1 MADCDKQWGPAMRR
15 MLLALA
21 ALAATAFPAGA
32 QGLME
37 FPADN
42 YGKVNKAYTESSQN
56 QAVLEVLMG
65 KTDVFET
72 IWDLAETDIFRRT
85 GRSVGMLDLLVQYPG
100 GRRANATCTATRIA
114 ADKLLTNYH
123 CIPGRDIEVIE
134 ASVRFGFLDRI
145 EAPGELFR
153 VSLDP
158 VEADR
163 DLDYAV
169 IPILDPVPE
178 AKYPVL
184 RLSPRDAG
192 DRESLF
198 LIHHPAGQP
207 QRLTRIRCQAGR
219 PSRDEAE
226 RLVHHCDTL
235 GGSSGTAILA
245 INDRALVGIHHS
257 GVPDPV
263 RPFNLGTPA
272 SRLLE
277 ASGTLAGLMGAGAS
291 PPPPADPPPGARAS
305 ARPDEPDDDPVSFT
319 AVSDSLTALYRSYTD
334 PCQYREFAESYPEH
348 SLAGVAFLRGQACEE
363 EPVTAPVTA
372 ASGEPAAVSRVP
384 SISKTAPADTPQD
397 YSRTVGAGPRPSPA
411 VRGSTTTTSTYP
423 APRPAEPAG
432 PSVDFGSFRLEQGV
446 PVMTMWGAYPG
457 LGVYL
462 SDGTMSGLNGEAF
475 AIVARFTQPDG
486 SPLHAASWDMVY
498 RDPNGEVIS
507 GVVDYARQPLIP
519 LEGTA
524 LFIPYANLNFAPSGY
539 QTTINA
545 AVQVEIWIDGEIA
558 YTSPRQTFSFLW

>member
-1 MADCDKQWGPAMRR
+1 MRR
-15 MLLALA
+15 MLIALA
-21 ALAATAFPAGA
+21 GLAATAAPACA

-42 YGKVNKAYTESSQN
+42 FGKVNKAYTESSQN

-72 IWDLAETDIFRRT
+72 IWDLAETDVFRRT
-85 GRSVGMLDLLVQYPG
+85 GRSVGMLDLLVEYPG

-123 CIPGRDIEVIE
+123 CIPGRDIEVID
-134 ASVRFGFLDRI
+134 AKVRFGFLDRI
-145 EAPGELFR
+145 DAPGEVFR
-153 VSLDP
+153 VSLAPLDDNR
-158 VEADR
+158 A
-163 DLDYAV
+163 LDYAV
-169 IPILDPVPE
+169 IKLLDPVPE
-178 AKYPVL
+178 SKYPVL
-184 RLSPRDAG
+184 EISPRDAS

-219 PSRDEAE
+219 PARDDAD

-245 INDRALVGIHHS
+245 INDRALVGLHHS

-272 SRLLE
+272 PRLIE
-277 ASGTLAGLMGAGAS
+277 ASGVLASVMGVGVT
-291 PPPPADPPPGARAS
+291 PPPSDPPPGAAPDGQRA
-305 ARPDEPDDDPVSFT
+305 APPRDLT
-319 AVSDSLTALYRSYTD
+319 AVSDSLTALYRSYSH

-348 SLAGVAFLRGQACEE
+348 SLAGVAVLRGQACDE
-363 EPVTAPVTA
+363 EPVKAPVTA
-372 ASGEPAAVSRVP
+372 ASGEPASVSHMP
-384 SISKTAPADTPQD
+384 SPSKTAPTDTPQD
-397 YSRTVGAGPRPSPA
+397 YSRTVATGSPPA
-411 VRGSTTTTSTYP
+411 PPVRGSSP
-423 APRPAEPAG
+423 SGDSVLRPAQPAG
-432 PSVDFGSFRLEQGV
+432 PSVDFGSLHVEQGV
-446 PVMTMWGAYPG
+446 PVMTMLGAYPG
-457 LGVYL
+457 VGIHL
-462 SDGTMSGLNGEAF
+462 SGGTINGLRGEAF
-475 AIVARFTQPDG
+475 AIIARFTQPDG
-486 SPLHAASWDMVY
+486 QPLYAASWDMVY

-507 GVVDYARQPLIP
+507 GVSDYAGQPVIP

-539 QTTINA
+539 QTTVRVG
-545 AVQVEIWIDGEIA
+545 VQVEVWIDGEVVF
-558 YTSPRQTFSFLW
+558 TSPREAFSFLW